1 MLALL
6 RTNAWGFAVRISKFG
21 LEPRVKTRNEN
32 CASHGEYERR
42 LVEAFD
48 GASKVIGCPNC
59 YWEHINTADENSPEH
74 ADAVALKRWEAT
86 NAALFATGIAQRFRS
101 CSLDNYRTDI
111 DGQAV
116 ALNVCKKYVSQFEEN
131 FAAGRCLLMLGN
143 FGNGKTH
150 LGCSILKAVV
160 IQFGVTGLYAPA
172 PDIIAAIKATFSK
185 GSSDT
190 EQDLMVELS
199 SVGLLLIDE
208 LGAQGGTEFERNSL
222 HTIIDMRYRKMLPTI
237 ITSNLPSA
245 ELSTYIGDRALD
257 RLRENGG
264 HAIVFD
270 WESARGGDQ

>member
-1 MLALL
+1 M
-6 RTNAWGFAVRISKFG
+6 NVWGCAVRTSKFG
-21 LEPRVKTRNEN
+21 LEPRVKTRNDHCE
-32 CASHGEYERR
+32 AHGQYDRR

-59 YWEHINTADENSPEH
+59 YWESIHTSDDKSQDHI
-74 ADAVALKRWEAT
+74 DAVALKRWEAT
-86 NAALFATGIAQRFRS
+86 NASLFATGIAQRFRA

-116 ALNVCKKYVSQFEEN
+116 ALDLCRAYVNQFEEN

-160 IQFGVTGLYAPA
+160 TQYGAHGLYAPA
-172 PDIIAAIKATFSK
+172 PDIISAIKATFNK
-185 GSSDT
+185 GSADT
-190 EQDLMVELS
+190 EQEIMAELS
-199 SVGLLLIDE
+199 SVDLLLIDE

-270 WESARGGDQ
+270 WESSRGGDQ